1 MIVKNEK
8 IPHLIG
14 DPKLIKGRTAIIV
27 DDMCDT
33 FGTIQTVSKILKDVG
48 AKDIIV
54 AVTHGILSDPAMER
68 LNNTDEV
75 KMMIVSDSIPQDHNT
90 KRCNK
95 LKVFSIANLISEV
108 IYRII
113 NNQSVSE
120 IFKMEKVGKNL
131 SESLSSLSSIDE

>member
-1 MIVKNEK
+1 
-8 IPHLIG
+8 
-14 DPKLIKGRTAIIV
+14 
-27 DDMCDT
+27 
-33 FGTIQTVSKILKDVG
+33 
-48 AKDIIV
+48 
-54 AVTHGILSDPAMER
+54 MER